1 MMEKEEAKALLKLLG
16 AGERIPFLEGLAIAL
31 GGYNLR
37 YPVGEG
43 LHEIADAIRELNE
56 TLKQTNQKEN

>member
-1 MMEKEEAKALLKLLG
+1 MEKEEAKALLKLLG
-16 AGERIPFLEGLAIAL
+16 AGERIPFLEGIAIAL
-31 GGYNLR
+31 GGSELR

-56 TLKQTNQKEN
+56 TLKQTNQKGN

>member
-1 MMEKEEAKALLKLLG
+1 MEKEEGKAILKLLG
-16 AGERIPFLEGLAIAL
+16 AGERIPFLEGIAIAL
-31 GGYNLR
+31 GGDNLR

>member
-1 MMEKEEAKALLKLLG
+1 MEKEEVKTLLKLLG
-16 AGERIPFLEGLAIAL
+16 AGERIPFLEGLTIAL
-31 GGYNLR
+31 GGDSLR

-56 TLKQTNQKEN
+56 TLKQTNRKEN

>member
-1 MMEKEEAKALLKLLG
+1 MEKEEAKALLKLLG
-16 AGERIPFLEGLAIAL
+16 VGERIPFLVGLAIGL
-31 GGYNLR
+31 GGDNLS
-37 YPVGEG
+37 YPVDEG

>member
-1 MMEKEEAKALLKLLG
+1 MEKEVKTLLKLLG
-16 AGERIPFLEGLAIAL
+16 ADERIPFLEGIAIAL
-31 GGYNLR
+31 GGDNLC

-43 LHEIADAIRELNE
+43 LHAIADAIRELNE

>member
-1 MMEKEEAKALLKLLG
+1 MEKEDAKTLLKLLG

-31 GGYNLR
+31 GGSELR

-43 LHEIADAIRELNE
+43 SHEIADAIRELNE

>member
-1 MMEKEEAKALLKLLG
+1 MEKEDVKALFKALG
-16 AGERIPFLEGLAIAL
+16 AGERIPFLEGIAIAL
-31 GGYNLR
+31 GGSDLR

-56 TLKQTNQKEN
+56 TLKQTNRKEN

>member
-1 MMEKEEAKALLKLLG
+1 MEKEEAKALLKLLG
-16 AGERIPFLEGLAIAL
+16 AGEWIPFLEGIAIAL
-31 GGYNLR
+31 GGAGLR

>member
-1 MMEKEEAKALLKLLG
+1 MEKEDAKALLKLLG
-16 AGERIPFLEGLAIAL
+16 AGECIPFLEGIAIAL
-31 GGYNLR
+31 GGSELR

-56 TLKQTNQKEN
+56 TLKQTNQKGN

>member
-1 MMEKEEAKALLKLLG
+1 MEKEEAKALLKLLG
-16 AGERIPFLEGLAIAL
+16 AGERIPFLEGVAIAL

-56 TLKQTNQKEN
+56 TLKQTNQKGN

>member
-1 MMEKEEAKALLKLLG
+1 MGKEETKAILKLLG
-16 AGERIPFLEGLAIAL
+16 AGERIPFLEGLVIAL
-31 GGYNLR
+31 GGSELR

-56 TLKQTNQKEN
+56 TLKQNNQKEN

>member
-1 MMEKEEAKALLKLLG
+1 MEKEEAKALLKLLG

>member
-1 MMEKEEAKALLKLLG
+1 MEKEDAKALLKLLG
-16 AGERIPFLEGLAIAL
+16 ADERIPFLEGIAIAL
-31 GGYNLR
+31 CGDNFR

-43 LHEIADAIRELNE
+43 LDAIADAIRELNE

>member
-1 MMEKEEAKALLKLLG
+1 MEKEEAKALLKLLG
-16 AGERIPFLEGLAIAL
+16 AGERIPFLEGIAIAL
-31 GGYNLR
+31 GGFGLR

>member
-1 MMEKEEAKALLKLLG
+1 MEKEEVKTLLKALG
-16 AGERIPFLEGLAIAL
+16 AGEQIPFLEGIAMAL
-31 GGYNLR
+31 GGDNLR

-43 LHEIADAIRELNE
+43 LHQIADAIRELNE

>member
-1 MMEKEEAKALLKLLG
+1 MEKEEVKALLKLLG
-16 AGERIPFLEGLAIAL
+16 ADERIPFLEGIAIAL
-31 GGYNLR
+31 GGSELR

-43 LHEIADAIRELNE
+43 LHAIADAIRELNE

>member
-1 MMEKEEAKALLKLLG
+1 MEKEDAKTLLKLLG

-31 GGYNLR
+31 GGSELR

>member
-1 MMEKEEAKALLKLLG
+1 MEKEDAKSLLKLLG
-16 AGERIPFLEGLAIAL
+16 ADERIPFLEGIAIAL
-31 GGYNLR
+31 GGSELH

-43 LHEIADAIRELNE
+43 LHAIADAIRELNE

>member
-1 MMEKEEAKALLKLLG
+1 MEREEAKALLKLLG
-16 AGERIPFLEGLAIAL
+16 AGERIPFLEGIAIAL
-31 GGYNLR
+31 GGDSLR

-56 TLKQTNQKEN
+56 TLKQTNRKEN

>member
-1 MMEKEEAKALLKLLG
+1 MEKEDAKTLLKLLG
-16 AGERIPFLEGLAIAL
+16 AGELIPFLEGLAIAL
-31 GGYNLR
+31 GGDNLR

-43 LHEIADAIRELNE
+43 LHAIADAIRELNE

>member
-1 MMEKEEAKALLKLLG
+1 MGKEEVKTLLKLLG
-16 AGERIPFLEGLAIAL
+16 AGERIPFLEGIAIAL

>member
-1 MMEKEEAKALLKLLG
+1 MEKEEAKALLKLLG
-16 AGERIPFLEGLAIAL
+16 AGERIPFLEGIAIAL

-56 TLKQTNQKEN
+56 TLKQTNQKGN

>member
-1 MMEKEEAKALLKLLG
+1 MEKEDAKTLLKLLG
-16 AGERIPFLEGLAIAL
+16 AGERIPFLEGIAIAL

-56 TLKQTNQKEN
+56 TLKQTNQKGN

>member
-1 MMEKEEAKALLKLLG
+1 MEKEDAKTLLKLLG
-16 AGERIPFLEGLAIAL
+16 AGERIPFLEWLVIAL
-31 GGYNLR
+31 SGSELR

>member
-1 MMEKEEAKALLKLLG
+1 MEKEEVKALVKALG
-16 AGERIPFLEGLAIAL
+16 AGERIPFLEGLAMAL
-31 GGYNLR
+31 GGSELR

-56 TLKQTNQKEN
+56 TLKQTNRKEN

>member
-1 MMEKEEAKALLKLLG
+1 MEKEEAKALLKLLG

-31 GGYNLR
+31 GGSELS

>member
-1 MMEKEEAKALLKLLG
+1 MEKEAKAILKLLG

-31 GGYNLR
+31 GGSELR

-56 TLKQTNQKEN
+56 TLKQTNRKEN

>member
-1 MMEKEEAKALLKLLG
+1 MEKEEAKAILKLLG
-16 AGERIPFLEGLAIAL
+16 AGERIPFLEGIAIAL
-31 GGYNLR
+31 GGFELR